1 MRELILRNYRKQNKY
16 LQTYLSAIRGNI
28 VNGQLQEDGLI
39 QMNIQELPLNPTIET
54 SQFSMDYE
62 QNARERLS
70 SLIRE
75 DNTGQKMKKIVDEI
89 KNVDIT
95 FPMVLSLNWK
105 ALSNEIM
112 SSYSGRRVNNEQDF
126 VNFLV
131 AKLTEY
137 KLRQQQQGLAPAPAP
152 VASNPT
158 PAPSPLMT
166 PIISSRSSPSNSV
179 ITAPLVPASTN
190 TLTPPP
196 PALNRTPSATMPVGP
211 ATINMAQKL
220 APSMSSTKE
229 AVELATILTDVSYF
243 TSITSIDK
251 SMFIS
256 DVADGAF
263 TIGNLRS
270 LADDIVNY
278 INKTESNPQP
288 MLQELDAFYAK
299 IQQLDL
305 LGINVSPDP
314 SSFLQLN
321 PSLPPAQGTPM
332 RQGLDTKSKVNSI
345 FSSAFYQ
352 PLVVAELREIL
363 ENVVGISATSTALMS
378 KPNLQE
384 KLNESMV
391 TAIDGGDVAKFDDI
405 VFKFEG
411 FLSAKGKPISKTKM
425 KGIRGIKNSQAT
437 PSGQPTS
444 APLPPSPPS
453 SPVAVGKGLKGGF
466 KQLIKQKYA
475 VDLKK
480 LGAGLLSVRYIKS
493 RSQHPNLKEQFVSPE
508 QRKLILL
515 MLNGEFNQTLYN
527 SLPKMEQHLI
537 KKLIHHF
544 ELNIDVGEDETL
556 YERWNIVK
564 NMLKNGHNGEGL
576 KQECKMFL
584 QAFRETG
591 LINTTQMLRYYAELG
606 LN

>member
-1 MRELILRNYRKQNKY
+1 M
-16 LQTYLSAIRGNI
+16 
-28 VNGQLQEDGLI
+28 
-39 QMNIQELPLNPTIET
+39 
-54 SQFSMDYE
+54 
-62 QNARERLS
+62 
-70 SLIRE
+70 
-75 DNTGQKMKKIVDEI
+75 
-89 KNVDIT
+89 
-95 FPMVLSLNWK
+95 
-105 ALSNEIM
+105 AL
-112 SSYSGRRVNNEQDF
+112 
-126 VNFLV
+126 
-131 AKLTEY
+131 
-137 KLRQQQQGLAPAPAP
+137 
-152 VASNPT
+152 
-158 PAPSPLMT
+158 
-166 PIISSRSSPSNSV
+166 
-179 ITAPLVPASTN
+179 
-190 TLTPPP
+190 
-196 PALNRTPSATMPVGP
+196 
-211 ATINMAQKL
+211 KL
-220 APSMSSTKE
+220 APSVSSTKE
-229 AVELATILTDVSYF
+229 AVELATILSDVSYF

-278 INKTESNPQP
+278 INKTESNPQL
-288 MLQELDAFYAK
+288 MLQELDGFYSK

-314 SSFLQLN
+314 SAFLQLN
-321 PSLPPAQGTPM
+321 PQLPAVQAPAQGTPM
-332 RQGLDTKSKVNSI
+332 RQGLDTKSKVNAI

-363 ENVVGISATSTALMS
+363 ESVVGISATSTALMS

-391 TAIDGGDVAKFDDI
+391 MAIDGGDVAQFDDI
-405 VFKFEG
+405 VLKFEK

-425 KGIRGIKNSQAT
+425 KGIRGIKNSQPS
-437 PSGQPTS
+437 PSGQPTT

-480 LGAGLLSVRYIKS
+480 LGSGLLSVRYIKS

-544 ELNIDVGEDETL
+544 ELNIDVGSDDTL
-556 YERWNIVK
+556 YERWNVVK
-564 NMLKNGHNGEGL
+564 NMLKNGHNGEDL
-576 KQECKMFL
+576 KRECRSFL